1 MSYVIQ
7 TGKDF
12 DVSFKRLSKRYRS
25 LPDDYEDFLESLEK
39 NPFQG
44 AELSPGIRKIRMAIA
59 SKGRGK
65 SGSAR
70 VITAN
75 AIIAEHE
82 GRIALLTIYDK
93 EDASTVRLNVIRQ
106 MAREL
111 GFDI

>member
-1 MSYVIQ
+1 MA
-7 TGKDF
+7 
-12 DVSFKRLSKRYRS
+12 
-25 LPDDYEDFLESLEK
+25 DDYEDFLESLEK

-44 AELSPGIRKIRMAIA
+44 AELCPGIRKIRMSIA

-93 EDASTVRLNVIRQ
+93 SDHVTVDVKVVRQ

-111 GFDI
+111 GFDV

>member
-1 MSYVIQ
+1 MSYVISRH
-7 TGKDF
+7 KDF
-12 DVSFKRLSKRYRS
+12 DKAIKQLAKRYCS
-25 LPDDYEDFLESLEK
+25 LADDYKDFLESLEK

-44 AELSPGIRKIRMAIA
+44 AELYPGIRKIRMPIA

-82 GRIALLTIYDK
+82 GHIGLLTIYDK
-93 EDASTVRLNVIRQ
+93 SDHATVNVKIVRQ

-111 GFDI
+111 GFNV

>member
-1 MSYVIQ
+1 MSYEIIRH
-7 TGKDF
+7 KDF
-12 DVSFKRLSKRYRS
+12 DVSFKRLTKRYRS
-25 LPDDYEDFLESLEK
+25 LVDDYEDFIDALEE

-44 AELSPGIRKIRMAIA
+44 AELCPGIRKIRMPIA

-65 SGSAR
+65 AGSAR

-75 AIIAEHE
+75 AIIAEHD

-93 EDASTVRLNVIRQ
+93 SDFTTVDTKIIKR

-111 GFDI
+111 GFDV